1 MVLNYD
7 LLKDRCISDVTVNS
21 FLLLYIIKKV
31 DSMLP
36 WV

>member
-1 MVLNYD
+1 MFLTYD

-31 DSMLP
+31 DSMFP